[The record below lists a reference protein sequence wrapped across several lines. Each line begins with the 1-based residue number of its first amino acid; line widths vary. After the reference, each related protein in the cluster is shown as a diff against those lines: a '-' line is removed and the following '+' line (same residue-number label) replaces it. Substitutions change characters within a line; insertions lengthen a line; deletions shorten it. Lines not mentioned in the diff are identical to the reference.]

1 LFGNYIKL
9 IRKGHKSIQRNKAYN
24 KAKEN
29 LKKYVHGVQYA
40 NGAKVKTVKNTHS
53 ENMFKKNINAVIANL
68 NSNKPKTKE
77 EAKNYLR
84 KALALY
90 SVKYEHY
97 PSSSNIHGQTFNKYV
112 NPALHYYYGMYK
124 NVKPIPSE
132 GTSPSERIITPR
144 PYKTTQTPPRSS
156 PKSAQRSSPV
166 AELSPTRSSPKSA
179 RSSPSSKYS
188 NNFESDT
195 SRSARSSP
203 SSKYSNNFESDT
215 SRSARSSSA
224 KSVKTS
230 ISAPS
235 GTPPRSSPKSAQ
247 RSSPVAE
254 LSPTR
259 RNMAA
264 KKIQR
269 LYKGFKAR
277 KEFLKMKQAAKKIQ
291 RLYKGFKARKE
302 FKREQAAK
310 KIQRAFRRQ
319 PHRLAFGSANSPEE
333 LLNKLFIRGSSKQV
347 QPIYRELIG
356 RSNRFKGLPN
366 KVYGSFEEDER
377 RERNIEKMEKKIIRG
392 FEAAGRQL
400 DEKKIIRGFEAAGRQ
415 LDENKRSALLQKFL
429 FPQMERTLLR
439 IAHPGNIEL
448 SGPYRKIMRN
458 KAAQEIQRLYKGFK
472 VRKEFLKMK
481 QAAKIIQS
489 RFRTRIEKIKA
500 RRSYL
505 DAKTRLNKLEAA
517 AREAAAREARRAATA
532 SRLPLSVLKHIKRI
546 GEVRR

>member
-1 LFGNYIKL
+1 MSESKLFGNYIKL

-195 SRSARSSP
+195 SRSARSS
-203 SSKYSNNFESDT
+203 
-215 SRSARSSSA
+215 SA

-259 RNMAA
+259 RNM
-264 KKIQR
+264 
-269 LYKGFKAR
+269 
-277 KEFLKMKQAAKKIQ
+277 AAKKIQ

>member
-1 LFGNYIKL
+1 MSESKLFGNYIKL

-166 AELSPTRSSPKSA
+166 AELSPTRSSPK
-179 RSSPSSKYS
+179 
-188 NNFESDT
+188 
-195 SRSARSSP
+195 SARSSP

-400 DEKKIIRGFEAAGRQ
+400 DE
-415 LDENKRSALLQKFL
+415 NKRSALLQKFL